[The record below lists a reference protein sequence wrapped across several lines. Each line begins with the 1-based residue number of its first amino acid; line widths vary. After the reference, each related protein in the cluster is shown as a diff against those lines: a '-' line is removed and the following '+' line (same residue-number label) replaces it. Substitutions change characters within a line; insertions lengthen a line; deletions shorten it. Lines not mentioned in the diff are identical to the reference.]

1 MEINF
6 NSLIAEVKTQA
17 NIVDIVSQRGVSVN
31 QSGSRYKSLCPFH
44 NENTPSFII
53 DEHSQT
59 YHCFGCGESG
69 DVISFVQK
77 FDNTDFTDALRSVG
91 ESSRVA
97 DLDNKIAAV
106 FSGDNNGSIDYKVL
120 RKCLSVAAEYYK
132 EKFASL
138 KSSHPAV
145 KMVTDRGLPT
155 NAEDMQS
162 GEFYLGYAPK
172 TPTELSTFLT
182 NKGFDEEVLIQTG
195 LARKVDVKGKE
206 VLFDVFSNRLM
217 FAFTDN
223 TGRVIGFSG
232 RKLNEED
239 YGGKYINSSDT
250 PLFNK
255 SNVIFNFSDAK
266 REIGLSQKVFVVE
279 GQFDVFALREAGIK
293 NVVAVSGTSITD
305 GHIRTLGR
313 AIGSS
318 GKIVFCLDGDK
329 AGILAA
335 IKTIQNHTMVQ
346 NRGVTVL
353 FRKGTDPCDVFQ
365 EENGIEKLK
374 DLLSKT
380 QKAASTFLVEQCVK
394 GLDLEKATDKQKAL
408 NRLSTLCASVNS
420 ASFIHLCAQ
429 EMAKYVLLST
439 EDIAQRVKSEKDAKN
454 SKAKSARE
462 EKDSNREE
470 SIVSNVIKERFLD
483 VDFEK
488 IESMYAKMK
497 SNQIAAIEI
506 RVLSIIARYPGLKD
520 MLEDSGFEF
529 SFKTTISLY
538 NYLKRLKNRGGLV
551 PENYGKYAPLA
562 ACIFFDNSL
571 LPSLH
576 TMSTEDVKE
585 HLDFLL
591 STVGA
596 LKEKERREEKRKEI
610 SEFLIKNSH
619 MSIEELAKGVKDLEM
634 SS

>member
-1 MEINF
+1 
-6 NSLIAEVKTQA
+6 
-17 NIVDIVSQRGVSVN
+17 
-31 QSGSRYKSLCPFH
+31 
-44 NENTPSFII
+44 
-53 DEHSQT
+53 
-59 YHCFGCGESG
+59 
-69 DVISFVQK
+69 
-77 FDNTDFTDALRSVG
+77 
-91 ESSRVA
+91 
-97 DLDNKIAAV
+97 
-106 FSGDNNGSIDYKVL
+106 
-120 RKCLSVAAEYYK
+120 
-132 EKFASL
+132 
-138 KSSHPAV
+138 
-145 KMVTDRGLPT
+145 
-155 NAEDMQS
+155 
-162 GEFYLGYAPK
+162 
-172 TPTELSTFLT
+172 
-182 NKGFDEEVLIQTG
+182 LIQTG

-293 NVVAVSGTSITD
+293 NVVAVSGTSVTD

-365 EENGIEKLK
+365 EENGVEKLK

-420 ASFIHLCAQ
+420 ASFVHLCAQ

-538 NYLKRLKNRGGLV
+538 NYLKRLKNRG
-551 PENYGKYAPLA
+551 
-562 ACIFFDNSL
+562 
-571 LPSLH
+571 
-576 TMSTEDVKE
+576 
-585 HLDFLL
+585 
-591 STVGA
+591 
-596 LKEKERREEKRKEI
+596 
-610 SEFLIKNSH
+610 
-619 MSIEELAKGVKDLEM
+619 
-634 SS
+634 